1 MHIAVLDDYAGRAL
15 DLADWTGLGAE
26 VTVFSEPF
34 DGRDSLLR
42 SLAPFDIVCLM
53 RERTPFPAE
62 VIDGLPALKFIV
74 TSGPRNAAIDVAAAK
89 RRGIVVSGT
98 ESRKTT
104 TAELAMLM
112 ILALNR
118 GLSPES
124 RSLEAG
130 GWQTGLGRDLHG
142 LTLGLIG
149 LGDIGARVAALGRAF
164 GMEVCAWSRNL
175 TEGRCADLGVRRME
189 SLTALMAAS
198 DCASAHMVLS
208 DRSRGL
214 VGGEAFA
221 AAKPGFVFVNT
232 SRGPIVDT
240 AALIARLRVDP
251 AAKAGLDVFDREPP
265 PESDVVFA
273 RDLIAEGRLLLTP
286 HLGYATE
293 ETFRLFYGQTV
304 EAIEAWRSGRP
315 IRVLE

>member
-1 MHIAVLDDYAGRAL
+1 MLIAILDDYVGRSGE
-15 DLADWTGLGAE
+15 LADWTGLGAD
-26 VTVFSEPF
+26 VTVFTEPF
-34 DGRDSLLR
+34 EDRGSLLAE
-42 SLAPFDIVCLM
+42 LAPFDVVCLM

-62 VIDGLPALKFIV
+62 VIDGLPRLKLIV
-74 TSGPRNAAIDVAAAK
+74 TTGPRNAAIDIAAAK

-98 ESRKTT
+98 ESRKGTT
-104 TAELAMLM
+104 GELAMLM

-118 GLSPES
+118 ELLRES

-130 GWQTGLGRDLHG
+130 AWQSGLGRDLRG

-149 LGDIGARVAALGRAF
+149 LGEIGGRMAALGRAF

-175 TEGRCADLGVRRME
+175 TDERCADLGARRMK
-189 SLTALMAAS
+189 SLRGLMAAS
-198 DCASAHMVLS
+198 DCVSVHLVLS

-214 VGGEAFA
+214 VDRGAFEAA
-221 AAKPGFVFVNT
+221 RPGFVFVNT

-240 AALIARLRVDP
+240 AALIDRLRSDS

-265 PESDVVFA
+265 SADDVVLDQ
-273 RDLIAEGRLLLTP
+273 RLIDEGRLLLTP

-293 ETFRLFYGQTV
+293 ATLRLFYEQTV
-304 EAIEAWRSGRP
+304 EAIAAWRSGKP
-315 IRVLE
+315 IRVIG